1 MLDARIFQNIALEIP
16 IFQKIEQKET
26 FVFLIGAL
34 FVRLISLRKA
44 SEMMDMEPEMF
55 LKLLEIMGLDFSYLT
70 EDDVALEKGW

>member
-16 IFQKIEQKET
+16 IFQKIDQKET

-34 FVRLISLRKA
+34 FARLISLRKA

-70 EDDVALEKGW
+70 EDDVAIEKG